1 MNTEYYVEVSIDYL
15 NSIAQVFVNG
25 ALFKT
30 VAIPA
35 WGPNQP
41 VAYSYVVMGQYN
53 ADYNNNAGL
62 YAHARVMLLNDIYVV
77 VEDGVGLSSR
87 LGGVKVR
94 PLEIENVVL
103 GEGWVINGNDTP
115 VATLAVSSVNPTDVT
130 TKAMRSSTKH
140 TDLVVDF
147 KKPVTDDPVEFVE
160 VQAFAFRDQGTATAL
175 QVSLDD
181 RGVKTEVTTT
191 TLPIGTLTKGVV
203 KVTKSPVTPTGD
215 RWTPTNLDTLKVVL
229 NSKAGG

>member
-1 MNTEYYVEVSIDYL
+1 
-15 NSIAQVFVNG
+15 
-25 ALFKT
+25 
-30 VAIPA
+30 
-35 WGPNQP
+35 
-41 VAYSYVVMGQYN
+41 
-53 ADYNNNAGL
+53 
-62 YAHARVMLLNDIYVV
+62 
-77 VEDGVGLSSR
+77 
-87 LGGVKVR
+87 
-94 PLEIENVVL
+94 
-103 GEGWVINGNDTP
+103 
-115 VATLAVSSVNPTDVT
+115 
-130 TKAMRSSTKH
+130 MRSSTKH

-160 VQAFAFRDQGTATAL
+160 VQAFAFRDQGTTTAL